1 MNLPQL
7 HYTSAAPGPDGSGF
21 RFTAV
26 SAALPAALLGEV
38 EQLVGYEPPRDA
50 PGRPTRDELA
60 VFPVALSHNTLSDGS
75 RLLCRTV
82 YTGTDYSGRYGN
94 FHAHAVR
101 LPEDGALPG
110 GLLPIEAWESPS
122 WTDRTPEER
131 HPGPLTNLTP
141 ARRVDRAGL
150 IRFCRARADRL
161 EPFLA
166 DVRAL
171 LRSPDAPQLLVVERD
186 SADTAHWIA
195 VASAVLPRDRADRL
209 TFTTY
214 TRRPQ
219 LARQQIVGTLPD
231 ADFDLAGAAADHRYR
246 VHDCA
251 GGNSSPARREPD
263 PWAAVAARVWLA
275 DRPELFAE
283 AARPG
288 HDAGHDAGHDTGP
301 EAGRL
306 AVLAAREG
314 IALDAA
320 GRTAAAR
327 AAHEHAGADD
337 WPALLATLAA
347 GGTDRT
353 PEEWTALAGLAGE
366 FSRLADD
373 TATAPLERDLHT
385 ALDRAAADPDG
396 PLGPLLALLGLAD
409 ALRADRDIA
418 YGGAGPALTARL
430 TAVLLDG
437 TPEDRRTVRTALAP
451 HGTLTATVL
460 DALDEHAATGDP
472 GRVAHALA
480 ELPDADLT
488 GHPHL
493 RTAREF
499 GVLTADGRLRPDRP
513 ALLDAL
519 MKAAGAEHRAE
530 PSVLRAAFRLVQG
543 ERPLRPVEAGTLL
556 AQLPVAWH
564 RAAGLDEVFV
574 RAALDSAPDDR
585 EAPDL
590 AKALL
595 ARCAT
600 DLAPRQRAALLLLE
614 LAGELTTGEAQPGFT
629 ERALA
634 VRPQAT
640 PLESGIEE
648 RLGKALADRL
658 LAEHQPPGELR
669 ALIHSGDETLLR
681 AYAERARG
689 DGVGSALRRSPSY
702 AAACFVAWH
711 TASGADPLWERTR
724 TELLASVLKPVVRRM
739 PAEDVDALLESL
751 RRRGGG
757 WAEAFGDW
765 HRPGVLGRLGGR
777 WRGRGGRTPG
787 PAYGPGDIERPG
799 EEHGR

>member
-26 SAALPAALLGEV
+26 SAALPTALLGEV

-60 VFPVALSHNTLSDGS
+60 VFPVAFSHNTLSDGS

-101 LPEDGALPG
+101 LPEDGSLPG

-131 HPGPLTNLTP
+131 HPGPLTTLTP

-171 LRSPDAPQLLVVERD
+171 LHTPDAPQLLVVERD

-219 LARQQIVGTLPD
+219 LARQQIIGTLPD

-251 GGNSSPARREPD
+251 GGHSSPARPEPD

-283 AARPG
+283 AART
-288 HDAGHDAGHDTGP
+288 GHDTGSD
-301 EAGRL
+301 AGLL
-306 AVLAAREG
+306 AVLAARAG
-314 IALDAA
+314 IALDAT

-327 AAHEHAGADD
+327 AAHEHTRADD
-337 WPALLATLAA
+337 TLWPPLLTTLAA

-353 PEEWTALAGLAGE
+353 PEEWTALAALAEE

-373 TATAPLERDLHT
+373 TATAPLRGDLHD
-385 ALDRAAADPDG
+385 ALDRATAAPDS

-409 ALRADRDIA
+409 ALHVD
-418 YGGAGPALTARL
+418 PATALPPLTARL
-430 TAVLLDG
+430 TTTLLDG
-437 TPEDRRTVRTALAP
+437 TAEDRQAVRTALAP
-451 HGTLTATVL
+451 HDALTATVL
-460 DALDEHAATGDP
+460 DNLDQHAATDDP
-472 GRVAHALA
+472 GRVSHALA
-480 ELPDADLT
+480 ALPDADLT

-493 RTAREF
+493 RMAREF

-543 ERPLRPVEAGTLL
+543 DRPLRPVEAGTLL
-556 AQLPVAWH
+556 AQLPAAWH
-564 RAAGLDEVFV
+564 RAAGLDEVFIQ
-574 RAALDSAPDDR
+574 AALDSAPDDR

-595 ARCAT
+595 VHCASA
-600 DLAPRQRAALLLLE
+600 LAPRQRAALLLLE

-634 VRPQAT
+634 VRPQAA
-640 PLESGIEE
+640 PLEPGIEK
-648 RLGKALADRL
+648 RLGRALADRL
-658 LAEHQPPGELR
+658 LAERQPPGELR

-681 AYAERARG
+681 AYTERARG

-724 TELLASVLKPVVRRM
+724 TELLSSVLKPVVRRM

-777 WRGRGGRTPG
+777 WRGRGGRAPG

>member
-26 SAALPAALLGEV
+26 SAALPTALLGEV

-60 VFPVALSHNTLSDGS
+60 VFPVAFSHSTLSDGS

-101 LPEDGALPG
+101 LPEDGSLPG

-131 HPGPLTNLTP
+131 HPGPLTTLTP
-141 ARRVDRAGL
+141 ARRVGRAGL

-171 LRSPDAPQLLVVERD
+171 LRTPDAPQLLVVERD
-186 SADTAHWIA
+186 TADTAHWIA

-251 GGNSSPARREPD
+251 GGHSSPARREPD

-283 AARPG
+283 AARTGPG
-288 HDAGHDAGHDTGP
+288 PGHDTGP
-301 EAGRL
+301 DAGLL
-306 AVLAAREG
+306 AVLAARAG
-314 IALDAA
+314 IALDAT

-327 AAHEHAGADD
+327 AAHEHTGADD
-337 WPALLATLAA
+337 TLWPPLLTTLAA

-353 PEEWTALAGLAGE
+353 PEEWTALAGLAEE

-373 TATAPLERDLHT
+373 TATAPLRGDLHD
-385 ALDRAAADPDG
+385 ALDRAAADPES

-409 ALRADRDIA
+409 ALRADPA
-418 YGGAGPALTARL
+418 TALPALTARL
-430 TAVLLDG
+430 TTALLDG
-437 TPEDRRTVRTALAP
+437 TTEDRRAVRTALAP

-460 DALDEHAATGDP
+460 DTLDQHAATGDP
-472 GRVAHALA
+472 GRVSHALA

-488 GHPHL
+488 DHPHL
-493 RTAREF
+493 RMAREF

-513 ALLDAL
+513 TLLDAL

-543 ERPLRPVEAGTLL
+543 ERPLSPVEAGTLL
-556 AQLPVAWH
+556 ALLPAAWH
-564 RAAGLDEVFV
+564 RAAGLDEVFIQ
-574 RAALDSAPDDR
+574 AALDSAPDDR

-595 ARCAT
+595 VHCASG
-600 DLAPRQRAALLLLE
+600 LAPRQRAALLLLE

-634 VRPQAT
+634 VRPQAA
-640 PLESGIEE
+640 PLEPGIDK
-648 RLGKALADRL
+648 RLGTALADRL
-658 LAEHQPPGELR
+658 LAERQPPANCGPSSAPATSR
-669 ALIHSGDETLLR
+669 CCAPTPSG
-681 AYAERARG
+681 
-689 DGVGSALRRSPSY
+689 P
-702 AAACFVAWH
+702 AA
-711 TASGADPLWERTR
+711 TASAARCAAPRRTR
-724 TELLASVLKPVVRRM
+724 PPAS
-739 PAEDVDALLESL
+739 S
-751 RRRGGG
+751 
-757 WAEAFGDW
+757 
-765 HRPGVLGRLGGR
+765 PG
-777 WRGRGGRTPG
+777 TPPPEPTRCGNG
-787 PAYGPGDIERPG
+787 PAPNCWPPC
-799 EEHGR
+799 